1 MSEEYNDSG
10 EMLEA
15 AAPVDF
21 NDNETSQ
28 ARQQVPLDALQ
39 AERAE
44 RQKLQD
50 EVKMMRDHMSLLQS
64 SQSQSRPQ
72 PKDEFADLSD
82 DDVLTV
88 KDFKRFMGSKE
99 QKFDMSIKE
108 LRMTQKYNDYQDVV
122 TRYLP
127 EVLKQNPGLQQTLVA
142 SQDYELAY
150 YLAKNSDSY
159 KAQNK
164 KTAKNADAQRIVENS
179 MKAGSLSSVGETSP
193 ISNAKQYKRMSDDE
207 FRKVAQQNL
216 GYY

>member
-1 MSEEYNDSG
+1 VSEENNDSG

-15 AAPVDF
+15 AVPVDY
-21 NDNETSQ
+21 NDNEPSQ

>member
-127 EVLKQNPGLQQTLVA
+127 EVLKQNPGLQQTLVT

-193 ISNAKQYKRMSDDE
+193 INNAKQYKRMSDDE